1 MMMRRNIKP
10 NYIRVVE
17 DMGLPKMMQRV
28 VDKEPF
34 GYSHLAYALLLIFLI
49 LFTIVAIIGCVF
61 LYTGQ
66 EKLHNST
73 SKAIRYVVDSTNS
86 TREKPED
93 VSEYIGAVK
102 KIQVNQIYLTTNVQ
116 TDIDQKQ
123 EKINS
128 SATTLTEKV
137 VDNSDDIHDII
148 HSWVKNPI
156 AHKALDDILPCVD
169 NITTQETMI
178 KTKEV
183 TTQLVNM
190 VNKIIDNF
198 SNSNSSRSFKPFY
211 FNQYDLLRPILC
223 NLYHPDFMNQTCAPG
238 DVDLRNAI
246 EMAASVNFSYVPII
260 FDFPH

>member
-1 MMMRRNIKP
+1 MNTHNDDWLGFQDVHYDSNEIKIPDLKESVKEIVSKAFETAMRATRQSLKMLLIEGQGKVTNKLGAKGLESEMVGTLTEMQSFSGPINDKIDRSID
-10 NYIRVVE
+10 NQLGYIRIRTPIE
-17 DMGLPKMMQRV
+17 RLDGRV
-28 VDKEPF
+28 K
-34 GYSHLAYALLLIFLI
+34 
-49 LFTIVAIIGCVF
+49 
-61 LYTGQ
+61 

-148 HSWVKNPI
+148 HSVRL
-156 AHKALDDILPCVD
+156 AL
-169 NITTQETMI
+169 
-178 KTKEV
+178 
-183 TTQLVNM
+183 
-190 VNKIIDNF
+190 III
-198 SNSNSSRSFKPFY
+198 SNVM
-211 FNQYDLLRPILC
+211 LLLTFIEFFLS
-223 NLYHPDFMNQTCAPG
+223 LFDSTIVMN
-238 DVDLRNAI
+238 
-246 EMAASVNFSYVPII
+246 
-260 FDFPH
+260 